1 VVASEQS
8 RVDSTYGSGKRAG
21 KFQYIA
27 DACRDVGEQ
36 FLSSLET
43 HVATALQADA
53 NTSDGALAT
62 AEGPLLEHP
71 ANTAA
76 RDALAKW
83 TALGASTR
91 AELDAWTQIV
101 AELEKQA
108 KEATAG
114 AKAKLLDADD
124 AGAQLGAK
132 DAAFLASHTGGAL
145 ARSIA
150 SVVAGLRVR
159 SDVHSVHALR
169 RLQAEADAAA
179 LDQAAISRRVH
190 AEERRAFGES
200 VAVAG
205 AGETK
210 TTGAGGASAA
220 SDPRGLIA
228 ALTADSEANADMQQE

>member
-1 VVASEQS
+1 VVALEQS

-36 FLSSLET
+36 FLASLET
-43 HVATALQADA
+43 HVAAALQADA

-91 AELDAWTQIV
+91 TELDAWTQIV

-114 AKAKLLDADD
+114 AKAKLLDAD
-124 AGAQLGAK
+124 AGAQLEAK

-159 SDVHSVHALR
+159 SDVHSAHALR

-190 AEERRAFGES
+190 AEERRAFGEG
-200 VAVAG
+200 AAG
-205 AGETK
+205 AAETK
-210 TTGAGGASAA
+210 ASGAGASAA